1 MPRISVPEGSDP
13 LIHVWTATA
22 PELSIPA
29 AQFSAAVYEKSLLPL
44 REFEAA
50 RVRIAQINDCQLC
63 LGWRSGR
70 DAPARADEADTI
82 DEEFYQH
89 VGDDSWVGF
98 SEREVLAA
106 KFAERFALDH
116 LSMDD
121 EFWLQMRDTFT
132 DAEIVDLGLCVGMWV
147 SQGRLNRILDVDGG
161 CRVPSPDGPSLGG

>member
-1 MPRISVPEGSDP
+1 MPRLSVPEGSDP
-13 LIHVWTATA
+13 LIHVWTAAA

-29 AQFSAAVYEKSLLPL
+29 AQFSSAVYAHSQLPL

-50 RVRIAQINDCQLC
+50 RLRIAQINDCELC

-70 DAPARADEADTI
+70 DAPARAAEADTI
-82 DEEFYQH
+82 DEEFYAH
-89 VGDDSWVGF
+89 VGDGSWDGF

-106 KFAERFALDH
+106 EFAERFALNH

-121 EFWLQMRDTFT
+121 AFWSRLRASFT

-161 CRVPSPDGPSLGG
+161 CRVPSPDAPSTGG